1 MPIKETIDKDFI
13 AAYKDKDEAKS
24 SVLRLLKS
32 ALKNEEIAK
41 KSELS
46 DDDAIKIIQ
55 REIKQRKDSVTEYE
69 KGGRADLA
77 EKEKSEITILEAYMP
92 AQLSDE
98 ELEAIVKNAA
108 AGESDFGKVMGKVM
122 PSVAGKADG
131 GRVSAVVRK
140 VLGQ

>member
-1 MPIKETIDKDFI
+1 MTLSEQIDKDFI
-13 AAYKDKDEAKS
+13 AAYKDKDENKS

-41 KSELS
+41 KTQLS

-55 REIKQRKDSVTEYE
+55 REIKQRKDSVAEYE

-77 EKEKSEITILEAYMP
+77 DKEKAEIAILEAYMP
-92 AQLSDE
+92 DQLSDE
-98 ELEAIVKNAA
+98 ELETIVKSQAE
-108 AGESDFGKVMGKVM
+108 GESDFGKIMSKVM
-122 PSVAGKADG
+122 PQVAGRADG
-131 GRVSAVVRK
+131 SRVSAAVRK

>member
-1 MPIKETIDKDFI
+1 MTLSEQIDKDFI
-13 AAYKDKDEAKS
+13 AAYKEKDENKS

-41 KSELS
+41 KTQLS

-55 REIKQRKDSVTEYE
+55 REIKQRKDSVAEYE

-77 EKEKSEITILEAYMP
+77 NKEKAEIAILEEYMP
-92 AQLSDE
+92 DQLSDE
-98 ELEAIVKNAA
+98 ELETIVKSEAE
-108 AGESDFGKVMGKVM
+108 GESDFGKIMSKVM
-122 PSVAGKADG
+122 PQVAGRADG
-131 GRVSAVVRK
+131 SRVSAAVRK